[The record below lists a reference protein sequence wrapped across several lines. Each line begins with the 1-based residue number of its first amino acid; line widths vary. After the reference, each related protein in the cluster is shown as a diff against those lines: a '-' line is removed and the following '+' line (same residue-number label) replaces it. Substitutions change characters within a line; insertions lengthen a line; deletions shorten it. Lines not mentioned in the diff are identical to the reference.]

1 MATDDRRSVTG
12 RSRPKVPFEQLNGT
26 TFLRP
31 QCRRCPA
38 RDRRR
43 PLFARQRVGNPG
55 EALGHVA
62 HGWYWRLGAVALPD
76 RTSPEGDRLLRKATP
91 VIELLPLPCAQGE
104 VGIAQ
109 VGREGGREA
118 GRVSRSLGGGGC
130 CVRPQH

>member
-1 MATDDRRSVTG
+1 MW
-12 RSRPKVPFEQLNGT
+12 SRCIEQLNGT

-43 PLFARQRVGNPG
+43 HLFAQQRLGNPG

-62 HGWYWRLGAVALPD
+62 HGWCWRLGAVALLD
-76 RTSPEGDRLLRKATP
+76 RTSPEGDRVVRKATP
-91 VIELLPLPCAQGE
+91 VIELLPLPSTQTV

-109 VGREGGREA
+109 IGREGGR
-118 GRVSRSLGGGGC
+118 
-130 CVRPQH
+130 